1 MKFTC
6 DREALVDR
14 LVILARG
21 VSTRGTL
28 PVLSGVLLQAQDGRL
43 EMYSTDLEISMKAGI
58 AASVERPGDVVVPA
72 RLFSDVVR
80 NLPAEEVHV
89 ELGRSDETGGQVVV
103 TGGAARFE
111 LNAWSASDFPQTSAF
126 DLSQSLAIAR
136 GPFLETVAKA
146 ARAASRDDNRPIL
159 TGVLVSIDQTTLRMV
174 ATDSYRLAVKQ
185 TALEGGPDS
194 EIQAIVPVKALN
206 EVSRLAAGVQS
217 DTIALVVG
225 ENQAL
230 FGVGDLVI
238 ATRLIEG
245 QFPNYRQLIPAD
257 EFPHTVELEREPFL
271 GVVRRVGLLAQKNAP
286 LRLKF
291 SPAGPDEEGVEQ
303 QPRLIVRAVTQD
315 IGQAEE
321 TLPVEYDG
329 EDFEIGFN
337 HLFLIDGVESVDG
350 EKVSLQLITPLRPGL
365 LSGGDTTSADF
376 LYLIMPIRL
385 SG

>member
-21 VSTRGTL
+21 VSSRGTL
-28 PVLSGVLLQAQDGRL
+28 PVLSGVLLQAQDGRV
-43 EMYSTDLEISMKAGI
+43 EMYSTDLEISMKAGV
-58 AASVERPGDVVVPA
+58 AAQVEQPGDVVVPA

-80 NLPAEEVHV
+80 NLPVEEVVV
-89 ELGRSDETGGQVVV
+89 ELGHGDEMGGRVVV
-103 TGGAARFE
+103 TGGTARFE
-111 LNAWSASDFPQTSAF
+111 LNAWAASDFPQTSTF
-126 DLSQSLAIAR
+126 DLSQSFAVPR
-136 GPFLETVAKA
+136 GPFLETLGKV

-159 TGVLVSIDQTTLRMV
+159 TGVLVSIDGNMLRMV

-185 TALEGGPDS
+185 TAIEGGP
-194 EIQAIVPVKALN
+194 EAEVQAIVPVKALN
-206 EVSRLAAGVQS
+206 EVGRLAGS
-217 DTIALVVG
+217 IDSETIALVVG

-230 FGVGDLVI
+230 FGLGDLVI

-245 QFPNYRQLIPAD
+245 QFPNYRQLLPD
-257 EFPHTVELEREPFL
+257 TFEHVVTLDREPFL

-291 SPAGPDEEGVEQ
+291 SPGGQDESGAELLSQ
-303 QPRLIVRAVTQD
+303 LTVRAVTQD
-315 IGQAEE
+315 IGQAQES
-321 TLPVEYDG
+321 LPVEFAG
-329 EDFEIGFN
+329 EELEIGFN
-337 HLFLIDGVESVDG
+337 HLFLIDGVESVEGD
-350 EKVSLQLITPLRPGL
+350 KVALQLITPLRPGL
-365 LSGGDTTSADF
+365 LSAATEAEDF

>member
-6 DREALVDR
+6 DREALFDR

-21 VSTRGTL
+21 VSSRGTL
-28 PVLSGVLLQAQDGRL
+28 PVLSGVLLRAHEGRV
-43 EMYSTDLEISMKAGI
+43 EMYSTDLEISMKA
-58 AASVERPGDVVVPA
+58 AVTAQVERPGDVVVPA

-80 NLPAEEVHV
+80 NLPVDEVAV
-89 ELGRSDETGGQVVV
+89 ELGHNEDAGGRVVV

-111 LNAWSASDFPQTSAF
+111 LNSWAASDFPQTSTF
-126 DLSQSLAIAR
+126 DLSHSFSVAR
-136 GPFLETVAKA
+136 GPFLETLGKV

-159 TGVLVSIDQTTLRMV
+159 TGVLVSIDGTNLRMV

-185 TALEGGPDS
+185 TTLESGP
-194 EIQAIVPVKALN
+194 EAEVQAIVPVKALN
-206 EVSRLAAGVQS
+206 EVARLAGGIDS
-217 DTIALVVG
+217 DTIAVVVS

-230 FGVGDLVI
+230 FGLGDLVI

-245 QFPNYRQLIPAD
+245 QFPNYRQLLPD
-257 EFPHTVELEREPFL
+257 TFEHVVELEREPFL

-291 SPAGPDEEGVEQ
+291 TPAGTDAAGGEQ
-303 QPRLIVRAVTQD
+303 PAQLTVRAVTQD
-315 IGQAEE
+315 IGQAQES
-321 TLPVEYDG
+321 LPVDFSGDE
-329 EDFEIGFN
+329 FEIGFN
-337 HLFLIDGVESVDG
+337 HLFLIDGVESVNADRIT
-350 EKVSLQLITPLRPGL
+350 LQLITPLRPGL
-365 LSGGDTTSADF
+365 LSAGGEAEDF

>member
-21 VSTRGTL
+21 VSSRGTL
-28 PVLSGVLLQAQDGRL
+28 PVLSGVLLQAHEDRV
-43 EMYSTDLEISMKAGI
+43 EMYSTDLEISMKAGV
-58 AASVERPGDVVVPA
+58 AARVERPGDVVVPA

-80 NLPAEEVHV
+80 NLPVDEVVV
-89 ELGRSDETGGQVVV
+89 ELGVAEEIGGRVVV
-103 TGGAARFE
+103 TGGAGRFE
-111 LNAWSASDFPQTSAF
+111 LNAWVASDFPQTSTF
-126 DLSQSLAIAR
+126 DLSESFAVPR
-136 GPFLETVAKA
+136 GAFLETLTRV

-159 TGVLVSIDQTTLRMV
+159 TGVLVSIEGTTLRMV

-185 TALEGGPDS
+185 TTLEAGPGSDV
-194 EIQAIVPVKALN
+194 QAIVPVKALN
-206 EVSRLAAGVQS
+206 EVGRLAGGIES
-217 DTIALVVG
+217 ETIALVVG

-230 FGVGDLVI
+230 FGLGDLVI

-245 QFPNYRQLIPAD
+245 QFPNYRQLLPD
-257 EFPHTVELEREPFL
+257 SFEHTVQLERDSFL

-291 SPAGPDEEGVEQ
+291 SPAGVDSDQTEQ
-303 QPRLIVRAVTQD
+303 PAQLTVRAITQD
-315 IGQAEE
+315 IGQAQEA
-321 TLPVEYDG
+321 LPVEFGG
-329 EDFEIGFN
+329 EELEIGFN
-337 HLFLIDGVESVDG
+337 HLFLIDGLESLVGDT
-350 EKVSLQLITPLRPGL
+350 VALQLITPLRPGL
-365 LSGGDTTSADF
+365 LSAGGDAEDF

>member
-1 MKFTC
+1 
-6 DREALVDR
+6 
-14 LVILARG
+14 
-21 VSTRGTL
+21 
-28 PVLSGVLLQAQDGRL
+28 
-43 EMYSTDLEISMKAGI
+43 
-58 AASVERPGDVVVPA
+58 VVVPA

-111 LNAWSASDFPQTSAF
+111 LNAWSASDFPQTSTF
-126 DLSQSLAIAR
+126 DLSQSLPIAR
-136 GPFLETVAKA
+136 GPFLETLAKV

-230 FGVGDLVI
+230 FGLGDLVI

-245 QFPNYRQLIPAD
+245 QFPNYRQLLPD
-257 EFPHTVELEREPFL
+257 TFEHTVELEREPFL

-291 SPAGPDEEGVEQ
+291 SPAGPDEEGADQ
-303 QPRLIVRAVTQD
+303 QSRLTVRAVTQD
-315 IGQAEE
+315 IGQAQE
-321 TLPVEYDG
+321 TLPVEYSG

-337 HLFLIDGVESVDG
+337 HLFLIDGVESVGG

-365 LSGGDTTSADF
+365 LSGGDTAGADF

>member
-21 VSTRGTL
+21 VSSRGTL
-28 PVLSGVLLQAQDGRL
+28 PVLSGVLLQAQEGRV
-43 EMYSTDLEISMKAGI
+43 EMYSTDLEISMKAGV
-58 AASVERPGDVVVPA
+58 AAQVEQPGDVVVPA

-80 NLPAEEVHV
+80 NLPVDDVVV
-89 ELGRSDETGGQVVV
+89 ELGQSDEMGGRVIV
-103 TGGAARFE
+103 TGGPARFE
-111 LNAWSASDFPQTSAF
+111 LNAWAASDFPQTSTF
-126 DLSQSLAIAR
+126 DLSQSFAVAR
-136 GPFLETVAKA
+136 GPFLETLGKV

-159 TGVLVSIDQTTLRMV
+159 TGVLVSIDGGMLRMV

-185 TALEGGPDS
+185 TALEGGP
-194 EIQAIVPVKALN
+194 ETEVQAIVPVKALN
-206 EVSRLAAGVQS
+206 EVGRLATNIDS
-217 DTIALVVG
+217 ESIALVVG

-230 FGVGDLVI
+230 FGLGDLVI

-245 QFPNYRQLIPAD
+245 QFPNYRQLLPD
-257 EFPHTVELEREPFL
+257 SFEHVVTLDREPFL

-291 SPAGPDEEGVEQ
+291 SPGGQDESGAEL
-303 QPRLIVRAVTQD
+303 PSLLTVRAVTQD
-315 IGQAEE
+315 IGQAQES
-321 TLPVEYDG
+321 LPVEFAG
-329 EDFEIGFN
+329 EELEIGFN
-337 HLFLIDGVESVDG
+337 HLFLIDGVESVEGD
-350 EKVSLQLITPLRPGL
+350 KVSLQLITPLRPGL
-365 LSGGDTTSADF
+365 LSAGTDAEDF

>member
-43 EMYSTDLEISMKAGI
+43 EMFSTDLEISMKAGI
-58 AASVERPGDVVVPA
+58 AASVESPGDVVVPA

-111 LNAWSASDFPQTSAF
+111 LNAWAASDFPQTSTF

-136 GPFLETVAKA
+136 GPFLETLAKV

-230 FGVGDLVI
+230 FGLGDLVI

-245 QFPNYRQLIPAD
+245 QFPNYRQLLPD
-257 EFPHTVELEREPFL
+257 SFEHTVELEREAFL

-291 SPAGPDEEGVEQ
+291 SPAGPDDEGADQ
-303 QPRLIVRAVTQD
+303 QSRLIVRAVTQD
-315 IGQAEE
+315 IGQAQE
-321 TLPVEYDG
+321 TLPVEYSG

-337 HLFLIDGVESVDG
+337 HLFLIDGVESVGG

-365 LSGGDTTSADF
+365 LSGGDTAGADF